1 MEKDIDL
8 IKDILVE
15 RCKNNVNLIHLRIKE
30 KMVIENIFYK
40 DDSIVVF
47 IYGSSFSEVISIS
60 EYKEKLL
67 QKNRSEKL
75 NSILE

>member
-15 RCKNNVNLIHLRIKE
+15 RYINNVNLIRLRIKE
-30 KMVIENIFYK
+30 RFIIENVLYK
-40 DDSIVVF
+40 EDSIVVR
-47 IYGSSFSEVISIS
+47 IYGAGFSEVISIS

-75 NSILE
+75 NSILK